1 MTRSARDRLAD
12 IATAIAKVYDFR
24 ASLGS
29 RYSAMAI
36 SAILREIGRHR
47 GSGERPA
54 RRHYRQTARD
64 RLRQIAAMRNFL
76 VHEYFNIDQ
85 AVLEDVITNDLDP
98 LSAAVTALLD
108 TTEEDPQGN

>member
-1 MTRSARDRLAD
+1 
-12 IATAIAKVYDFR
+12 
-24 ASLGS
+24 
-29 RYSAMAI
+29 
-36 SAILREIGRHR
+36 
-47 GSGERPA
+47 
-54 RRHYRQTARD
+54 
-64 RLRQIAAMRNFL
+64 MRNFL